1 MTVREEIQ
9 ITDLEPS
16 IEGGQDVSYVV
27 QIRGIDADG
36 RPGPWSEQFEFTSPE
51 QIPSLESFNYVPGES
66 GWKLNNDGSFEVNDG
81 TIRGTLQSLN
91 YEPGVSGWTLFDNGN
106 VEFSTGIFRGA
117 LQIGTNTFNV
127 DSNGNMFI
135 GGSSLNTAPF
145 AVNTNGQIVAMSIAA
160 NFIQAKTITADQIQD
175 SAIVG
180 SLIAN
185 STITGAKIA
194 GGTITG
200 ALIDNSTITG
210 AKIANATIVG
220 ANIAA
225 GAITADKIASNY
237 VYAGTIDAGQ
247 ISGGSLSGFSVSALN
262 LSASAEFNVQSGRL
276 RVQLGG
282 AVSSNTNMTAGGYML
297 ASDGFRVGFSGP
309 RYIAAGAD
317 AHLDNLGSSGTL
329 RVDNI
334 IEFNTGVDLT
344 WSTSTG
350 RVYRP
355 TSSLRTKKDI
365 VSIGKLDNL
374 LDIDTVLFKPKL
386 PWEIEGQEDL
396 YDPDFDE
403 PDVNEFQ
410 VGAIAEQLQEIGL
423 DLLLEFNSEGE
434 PSGIKYNKIGVVLIP
449 YVKELYDRIE
459 QLERQLNG
467 N

>member
-51 QIPSLESFNYVPGES
+51 QLPSLESFNYVPGDS
-66 GWKLNNDGSFEVNDG
+66 GWKLNNDGSFEVNNG

-135 GGSSLNTAPF
+135 GGSSLNNAPF
-145 AVNTNGQIVAMSIAA
+145 AVNTNGQIVAMSIDAA
-160 NFIQAKTITADQIQD
+160 FISAGTLDSDVIYAGDIDADQIT
-175 SAIVG
+175 S
-180 SLIAN
+180 
-185 STITGAKIA
+185 
-194 GGTITG
+194 GTI
-200 ALIDNSTITG
+200 
-210 AKIANATIVG
+210 G
-220 ANIAA
+220 ANV
-225 GAITADKIASNY
+225 
-237 VYAGTIDAGQ
+237 VYAGTIVASQITSGTINGNRIPGLDASKIDSGTLDPVRIPNLSADKITSGTMSANR
-247 ISGGSLSGFSVSALN
+247 ISGGSLSGLSVSALN
-262 LSASAEFNVQSGRL
+262 LSASGEFNIQSGRL
-276 RVQLGG
+276 RVQIGG
-282 AVSSNTNMTAGGYML
+282 SVSSNTNMTAGGYML
-297 ASDGFRVGFSGP
+297 AGDGFRVGSSGP
-309 RYIAAGAD
+309 RYTNNGSD
-317 AHLDNLGSSGTL
+317 AFLDNLGSGTL
-329 RVDNI
+329 RIDNVI
-334 IEFNTGVDLT
+334 ALNVGADLT

-355 TSSLRTKKDI
+355 SSSIKTKKDI
-365 VSIGKLDNL
+365 ASIGKIDNL
-374 LDIDTVLFKPKL
+374 LNIDTVLFKPKL

-459 QLERQLNG
+459 GLERQIIG